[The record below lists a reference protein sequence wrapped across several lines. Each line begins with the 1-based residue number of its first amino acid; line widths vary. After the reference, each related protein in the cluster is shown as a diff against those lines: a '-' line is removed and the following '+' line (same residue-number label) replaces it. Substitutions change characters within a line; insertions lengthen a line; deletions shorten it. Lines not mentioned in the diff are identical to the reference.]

1 MGERERGREIKRER
15 GGGSGREGSRDSRE
29 EKIDDLSLSL
39 IRQALTML
47 KCDSF
52 YTESIHVLHTKNNK
66 LFIII
71 KQDLPS

>member
-1 MGERERGREIKRER
+1 MGERERGRRER
-15 GGGSGREGSRDSRE
+15 GGGEVGEREVGIA
-29 EKIDDLSLSL
+29 EKRRQMTSLSLSL
-39 IRQALTML
+39 IRQAPTML